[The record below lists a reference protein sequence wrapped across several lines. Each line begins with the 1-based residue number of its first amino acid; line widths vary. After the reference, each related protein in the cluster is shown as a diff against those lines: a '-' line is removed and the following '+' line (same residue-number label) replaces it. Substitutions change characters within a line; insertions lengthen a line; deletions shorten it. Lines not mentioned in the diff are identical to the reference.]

1 MIATG
6 RRSAS
11 RFERF
16 TTVASESDGRNFYP
30 ETPAMPRKRRLRV
43 SRELFRRVVAL
54 SEMLADFVTC
64 IASIAASYYIDLSL
78 HARMQIQYPWREV
91 AAVSSLVGLS
101 VVLLLQRGGEYRGET
116 SLLRIRESERAIRI
130 PAQSL
135 LLLLPFSLLLKL
147 NLSYAAFPVAFLL
160 TSALL
165 ILEKQLAC
173 SIVLMLHARED
184 TTHRVVVYGEGG
196 DARRVASTLLYSR
209 RIGLDPVAVI
219 DDEPAPAGGRL
230 FDMGYRQPRSV
241 PVHRGPVT
249 AALLKSC
256 RSDMLL
262 VAMPHLTAE
271 KLSAAAH
278 AAKQAGLQI
287 RFLFDSSSRKPREST
302 EANDLLLTPTTEHVV
317 PSSYAVAK
325 RAADL
330 TVSSVL
336 FVMLTPLLLLI
347 GLLVRLDSPGP
358 ALFVQKRV
366 GRNGKLFE
374 IYKFRSMYTNAS
386 KYDFSPTT
394 SFDPRITRLGRFL
407 RRSCLD
413 ELPQLMNVLR
423 GTMSLVGPRPE
434 MPFIV
439 RSYNSRQQQ
448 RLQVTPGITG
458 MWQLSADRGLPIHEN
473 VEYDLYYIRNRTFF
487 MDIAILIHTLFFA
500 VGGGV

>member
-1 MIATG
+1 M
-6 RRSAS
+6 
-11 RFERF
+11 
-16 TTVASESDGRNFYP
+16 
-30 ETPAMPRKRRLRV
+30 
-43 SRELFRRVVAL
+43 
-54 SEMLADFVTC
+54 
-64 IASIAASYYIDLSL
+64 
-78 HARMQIQYPWREV
+78 
-91 AAVSSLVGLS
+91 
-101 VVLLLQRGGEYRGET
+101 
-116 SLLRIRESERAIRI
+116 
-130 PAQSL
+130 
-135 LLLLPFSLLLKL
+135 
-147 NLSYAAFPVAFLL
+147 
-160 TSALL
+160 
-165 ILEKQLAC
+165 
-173 SIVLMLHARED
+173 
-184 TTHRVVVYGEGG
+184 
-196 DARRVASTLLYSR
+196 
-209 RIGLDPVAVI
+209 
-219 DDEPAPAGGRL
+219 
-230 FDMGYRQPRSV
+230 
-241 PVHRGPVT
+241 
-249 AALLKSC
+249 
-256 RSDMLL
+256 
-262 VAMPHLTAE
+262 
-271 KLSAAAH
+271 
-278 AAKQAGLQI
+278 
-287 RFLFDSSSRKPREST
+287 
-302 EANDLLLTPTTEHVV
+302 TEHVV

-330 TVSSVL
+330 IVSSVL